1 MAYREQYVTK
11 REKEM
16 TNGWT
21 AKCEECG
28 KLIGD
33 LAYERKG
40 KLLCRRC
47 AYKQDGKHIEK
58 SGDD

>member
-1 MAYREQYVTK
+1 
-11 REKEM
+11 M